1 MEFKRQQAY
10 SVSLKEKVRKFKA
23 EEEEADKPEP
33 EKPEEIDR

>member
-10 SVSLKEKVRKFKA
+10 SVSLKAKVRKFRA

-33 EKPEEIDR
+33 EKLEEIDR